1 MSKLTERR
9 CAACAPGTP
18 PLSEEQRGVL
28 GAEVPAWAVVD
39 GARIK
44 REYKFKTYMDGIHWV
59 QLIGQA
65 ADADDHH
72 PDIHVFY
79 RKVLVELWTHTVNG
93 LSENDYILAAKF
105 DQIYDSFD
113 GKR

>member
-1 MSKLTERR
+1 MSKLVEKR

-18 PLSEEQRGVL
+18 ALSKEQQGML
-28 GAEVPAWAVVD
+28 GAEVPAWTVVD
-39 GARIK
+39 GARIR
-44 REYKFKTYMDGIHWV
+44 REYKFKTYMDGVNWV
-59 QLIGQA
+59 QLIGRA
-65 ADADDHH
+65 ADLDDHH

-105 DQIYDSFD
+105 DQIYDSFE